1 MIKWKSKMGLKDGF
15 YEIFQLWCFV
25 SVNLDKKIKYKTQQG
40 KSDE

>member
-1 MIKWKSKMGLKDGF
+1 MGFMKYF
-15 YEIFQLWCFV
+15 NYFV